1 MRDTMFIG
9 FPVSPIVMVTPI
21 GVRETWNLAVAIL

>member
-9 FPVSPIVMVTPI
+9 FPVSPIFMVTRR
-21 GVRETWNLAVAIL
+21 VRETWNLAVAIL